1 MTIIVLIDLFKDFLD
16 RFFRFLR
23 IFQEMND
30 LFKCYRAR
38 MIDIKILESLL
49 KMAFIESI
57 FRIYT
62 RYKELRIINKPRA
75 VGINNS
81 H

>member
-1 MTIIVLIDLFKDFLD
+1 MTIIVLIDLFKDFFDGFL
-16 RFFRFLR
+16 RFLG
-23 IFQEMND
+23 ILQEMNN

-49 KMAFIESI
+49 KMALIESI
-57 FRIYT
+57 FGIDT
-62 RYKELRIINKPRA
+62 CYKELRIINKTRT
-75 VGINNS
+75 VGINDS